1 MEVSEKLILWYEE
14 NKRDLPWRRT
24 KDPYHI
30 WLSEIIL
37 QQTRIPQ
44 GLPYYLSFT
53 QRFPTVKDLALAQE
67 DEVLKLWQ
75 GLGYY
80 SRARNMHKAA
90 HVIHEK
96 YQDSFPRTYQEIRD
110 LPGVGDYT
118 AAAIASFAYNLCHPV
133 VDGNVIRFASRYN
146 GIFEIAGSPASV
158 SAIRPWL
165 DTVIP
170 PENPGAFNQAIMEF
184 GALACTPQGALCQKA
199 DGTCPFSDNCYAHRH
214 GVTDSLPVK
223 KPKNPLPVWHL
234 HYLLIRDKNCIW
246 LKKRPYDD
254 LWRGMYELP
263 LWQFIL
269 EEDSSTGSTPQK
281 LQQDKIQTWKES
293 SLEYMA
299 GQNPTLKFSN
309 TDLLIPVK
317 DPLEKISKE
326 PRIYRQTL
334 SHRKLVFHFYETEIH
349 SRLKEILERQKT
361 CFPVSIKDVPG
372 YAVPKTIGK
381 YLEDIKI
388 I

>member
-1 MEVSEKLILWYEE
+1 MEVSEKLILWYDE

-37 QQTRIPQ
+37 QQTRIIQ
-44 GLPYYLSFT
+44 GLPYYISFT

-90 HVIHEK
+90 HIIHEK
-96 YQDSFPRTYQEIRD
+96 YQDIFPNTYQEIRG

-118 AAAIASFAYNLCHPV
+118 AAAIASFAFNLCYPV
-133 VDGNVIRFASRYN
+133 IDGNVIRFVSRYN
-146 GIFEIAGSPASV
+146 GIFEIAGSPVSV
-158 SAIRPWL
+158 STIRQWL
-165 DTVIP
+165 DTIIP
-170 PENPGAFNQAIMEF
+170 QGNAGAFNQAIMEF
-184 GALACTPQGALCQKA
+184 GALACTPQGAICQKE
-199 DGTCPFSDNCYAHRH
+199 GGYCPFSDNCHAYRH
-214 GVTDSLPVK
+214 GVIDSLPVK
-223 KPKNPLPVWHL
+223 KPQNTLPVWHL
-234 HYLLIRDKNCIW
+234 HYLLVRDGNCIW

-254 LWRGMYELP
+254 LWRGLYELP

-269 EEDSSTGSTPQK
+269 EEKNSTGNTPQK
-281 LQQDKIQTWKES
+281 PQQTKIQTWKEN
-293 SLEYMA
+293 SLEYIAEQDTTME
-299 GQNPTLKFSN
+299 FSKAN
-309 TDLLIPVK
+309 LLLPVK
-317 DPLEKISKE
+317 GSSDKITQE

-334 SHRKLVFHFYETEIH
+334 SHRKLVFHFYETEINN
-349 SRLKEILERQKT
+349 RLKEVLERQKT
-361 CFPVSIKDVPG
+361 CFPVAIKDVPD